1 MTAFLWV
8 GTSLG
13 AIFGLLHGVC
23 VARQQ
28 FAATGNHA
36 RALWFALWTAML
48 WTLFG
53 AYLLAFWL
61 VGAATFAL
69 SCAFRREH
77 AAK

>member
-1 MTAFLWV
+1 MTAFLWI

-13 AIFGLLHGVC
+13 AILGMLHGLL

-28 FAATGNHA
+28 FAATGCHV
-36 RALWFALWTAML
+36 RALWFALWSVAL
-48 WTLFG
+48 WTFFG

-69 SCAFRREH
+69 SCARRRAR
-77 AAK
+77 AAR